1 MSKALTA
8 HPKKV
13 LLSLITHQ
21 QTPYVQNRCIS
32 KTGKLIF
39 DILEIAG
46 TLNLKGSL
54 VITDIEKVFDSL
66 IHFFL
71 MAVLKKN
78 LFWS

>member
-13 LLSLITHQ
+13 LPSLITHQ

-32 KTGKLIF
+32 KLIF

-78 LFWS
+78 WF